1 MNPARPITE
10 DDLQAHVDRRL
21 DPGRAAEVEAYLAA
35 HPEEARRTGAYAAE
49 REALRAH
56 FAPIAEEPVPPELDL
71 SRLIAARRPGR
82 RLSWQSVAAAVVI
95 FTLGGVGGW
104 TVSEVTRTET
114 GGGAALARQAAEAYR
129 VFGPDMG
136 RPVEIAAA
144 DKASLVRWVSN
155 RLQRPVAV
163 PDLSA
168 SGYAFLGGRVVATPQ
183 GPAGMLMYDKDGAR
197 IALLM
202 RPMPM
207 RPNLPM
213 SEHRINEVAGFVWS
227 VDGLGY
233 SLVGQSDPGALHTLA
248 DEARRQFQG

>member
-1 MNPARPITE
+1 MTAIRPITE

-21 DPGRAAEVEAYLAA
+21 DPDRAAEVEAYLAA
-35 HPEEARRTGAYAAE
+35 HPEEARRIGAYAAE

-56 FAPIAEEPVPPELDL
+56 FASVAEEPVPPELHL
-71 SRLIAARRPGR
+71 SRLIAARLRGR
-82 RLSWQSVAAAVVI
+82 RPPWRSVAAALII
-95 FTLGGVGGW
+95 FALGGVGGW
-104 TVSEVTRTET
+104 TASELARSEA

-144 DKASLVRWVSN
+144 DKALLVRWVSN

-183 GPAGMLMYDKDGAR
+183 GPAGMLMYDKNGAR

-207 RPNLPM
+207 RPNLPI
-213 SEHRINEVAGFVWS
+213 SEHRINDVAGFVWS

-233 SLVGQSDPGALHTLA
+233 SLVGQSDPGALHALA

>member
-1 MNPARPITE
+1 MTAIRPITE

-21 DPGRAAEVEAYLAA
+21 DPDRAAEVEAYLAA
-35 HPEEARRTGAYAAE
+35 HPEEARRIGAYAAE

-56 FAPIAEEPVPPELDL
+56 FASVAEEPVPPELHL
-71 SRLIAARRPGR
+71 SRLIAARLRGR
-82 RLSWQSVAAAVVI
+82 RPPWRSVAAALII
-95 FTLGGVGGW
+95 FALGGVGGW
-104 TVSEVTRTET
+104 TASELARSEA

-144 DKASLVRWVSN
+144 DKALLVRWVSN

-183 GPAGMLMYDKDGAR
+183 GPAGMLMYDKNGAR

-207 RPNLPM
+207 RPNLPI
-213 SEHRINEVAGFVWS
+213 SEHRINDVASFVWS

-233 SLVGQSDPGALHTLA
+233 SLVGQSDPGALHALA